1 MHGRCKHIDIRF
13 HFLINLAKEGI
24 VELRHCKSVDQLA
37 DVMTKPLKVESFE
50 KIRASLGMKA
60 KE

>member
-13 HFLINLAKEGI
+13 HFLRNLAKEGI